1 MAIPQLL
8 KLLEDYV
15 GMPFPYEKLDSVVMP
30 VSDFAMENAGLIT
43 YAESTLLADPATETI
58 DHKRELAGTCA
69 HEMSHQ
75 WFGDLVTTAWWND
88 TWLNEAFATW
98 MERKIPG
105 EWQPGVASGCDRGE
119 RARGRDAQRRTGVRA
134 RDPPAHRKAT
144 TTSRTPS
151 TTLRMRRA
159 RR

>member
-1 MAIPQLL
+1 
-8 KLLEDYV
+8 
-15 GMPFPYEKLDSVVMP
+15 MP

-43 YAESTLLADPATETI
+43 YAESSLLADPATETI
-58 DHKRELAGTCA
+58 DHKRELAGICA

-105 EWQPGVASGCDRGE
+105 EWKPEWHLDVAEVNARLGAMRGTSWLQ
-119 RARGRDAQRRTGVRA
+119 RAKSASRS
-134 RDPPAHRKAT
+134 KAT
-144 TTSRTPS
+144 TISRMLS
-151 TTLRMRRA
+151 TTLRTRKA
-159 RR
+159 PP